1 MRVIWMP
8 SAKAA
13 VRETAKYIRKEFGKR
28 DRDRFMQDVR
38 EASRL
43 IGRSPGVGQPEPL
56 LADRTTMYRCLVVNH
71 LNKIIYWVAADHIE
85 VADFWDVR
93 REPSTLANQVKK

>member
-8 SAKAA
+8 NAKTA

-28 DRDRFMQDVR
+28 DRDKFMRDVR

-43 IGRSPGVGQPEPL
+43 IGKSPGVGKEEPL
-56 LADRTTMYRCLVVNH
+56 LADRAIMYRSFIVNH
-71 LNKIIYWVAADHIE
+71 LNKIIYWVATDHIE

-93 REPSTLANQVKK
+93 REPNTLTAQVK